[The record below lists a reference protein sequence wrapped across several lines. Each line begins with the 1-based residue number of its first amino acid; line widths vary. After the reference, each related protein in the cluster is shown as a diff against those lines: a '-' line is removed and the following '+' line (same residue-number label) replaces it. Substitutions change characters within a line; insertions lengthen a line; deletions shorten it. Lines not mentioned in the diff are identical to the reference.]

1 MNFIAGYLMIITKD
15 EEKSFWL
22 MDALVGRILPGK
34 VTVNVGFLSELF
46 FFVFVYPTAN
56 IPYPAL
62 LLHRLNQF
70 HFRDAGF
77 SVFVSRASGS
87 LS

>member
-46 FFVFVYPTAN
+46 FLFLFTPQQTSPT
-56 IPYPAL
+56 
-62 LLHRLNQF
+62 LHCCSI
-70 HFRDAGF
+70 G
-77 SVFVSRASGS
+77 
-87 LS
+87 